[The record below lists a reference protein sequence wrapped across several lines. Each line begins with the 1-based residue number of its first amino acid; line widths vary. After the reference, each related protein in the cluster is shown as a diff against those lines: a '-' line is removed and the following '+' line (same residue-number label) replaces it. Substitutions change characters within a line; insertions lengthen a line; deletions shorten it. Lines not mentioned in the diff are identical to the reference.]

1 MPMQSQRHLFQLPA
15 DVHYFNGAYMSPLLR
30 SVEEA
35 GIQGMIRKRNPTQ
48 ITAAHFFEEAEE
60 VKQLFGRLIHGQP
73 EQVAII
79 PSVSYGLESAV
90 RNLPTTNGS
99 KAIVVAD
106 DFPSDYYTIS
116 RWCATH
122 RKQLIVI
129 HPPQTREGRGK
140 LWNQRILEAIDADT
154 AVVIMSSIH
163 WTDGTAFNLKE
174 IGQQCRAMNAKL
186 IVDGTQS
193 VGARPID
200 VEAFNIDALVC
211 AGYKW
216 LLGPY
221 AIGAAWYH
229 EDFNDGQPIEEAWVN
244 RDNARDFTSLTQYS
258 AGYTPGA
265 GRYNVGEYGN
275 FILLPMFRAALEQV
289 LEWQVEQIEQ
299 YCLRMSRSLAS
310 YLISMGFWVEDEG
323 ARSAH
328 MFGALLPPGRDVAS
342 FFERLKKHNIF
353 VSRRGEAVRISTHLY
368 IEEKDVELFREVLME

>member
-1 MPMQSQRHLFQLPA
+1 MCMQSQRHLFQLPS

-48 ITAAHFFEEAEE
+48 ITASDFFEEAEI
-60 VKQLFGRLIHGQP
+60 VKRLFGQVVNGKP

-90 RNLPTTNGS
+90 RNLPTNNGG

-116 RWCATH
+116 RWCATYG
-122 RKQLIVI
+122 KQLKVI
-129 HPPQTREGRGK
+129 APPQTRVGRGK
-140 LWNQRILEAIDADT
+140 QWNQHILEAIDPDT

-163 WTDGTAFNLKE
+163 WTDGTVFHLKE
-174 IGQQCRAMNAKL
+174 IGKRCREVNAKF

-200 VEAFNIDALVC
+200 VESCHIDALVC

-221 AIGAAWYH
+221 AIGTAWYH
-229 EDFNDGQPIEEAWVN
+229 EDFNQGQPIEEAWVN
-244 RDNARDFTSLTQYS
+244 RDNAQDFTSLTQYS
-258 AGYTPGA
+258 AGYAPGA

-289 LEWQVEQIEQ
+289 LAWKVEHIEQ
-299 YCLRMSRSLAS
+299 YCLKLSNALATH
-310 YLISMGFWVEDEG
+310 LREKGFWVEDEG

-328 MFGALLPPGRDVAS
+328 MFGAMLPPGMDRAS
-342 FFERLKKHNIF
+342 FFDRLSQHNIY
-353 VSRRGEAVRISTHLY
+353 VSRRGEAVRISTHVY
-368 IEEKDVELFREVLME
+368 IEQGDLRAFSDVLMW

>member
-1 MPMQSQRHLFQLPA
+1 MQSQRHLFQLPA

-48 ITAAHFFEEAEE
+48 ITAADFFEEAKV

-79 PSVSYGLESAV
+79 PSVSYGLESVV
-90 RNLPTTNGS
+90 RNLPTNNGS
-99 KAIVVAD
+99 KAIIVAD
-106 DFPSDYYTIS
+106 DFPSDYYTIQ

-122 RKQLIVI
+122 GKQLIVI
-129 HPPQTREGRGK
+129 HPPQTRVGRGQQ
-140 LWNQRILEAIDADT
+140 WNQRLLEAIDTDT
-154 AVVIMSSIH
+154 AAVIMSSIH
-163 WTDGTAFNLKE
+163 WTDGTVFHLKE

-229 EDFNDGQPIEEAWVN
+229 EDFNHGQPIEEAWVN

-258 AGYTPGA
+258 AGYSPGA
-265 GRYNVGEYGN
+265 GRYNIGEYGN
-275 FILLPMFRAALEQV
+275 FILLPMFRTALEQV
-289 LEWQVEQIEQ
+289 LEWQGDAIEQ
-299 YCLRMSRSLAS
+299 YCLRMSNALATH
-310 YLISMGFWVEDEG
+310 LTQLGFWVEDEE

-342 FFERLKKHNIF
+342 FFERLNKHNIF
-353 VSRRGEAVRISTHLY
+353 VSRRGEAVRISTHVY
-368 IEEKDVELFREVLME
+368 IEEKDVELFREVLMK

>member
-1 MPMQSQRHLFQLPA
+1 MQSQRHLFQLPA

-35 GIQGMIRKRNPTQ
+35 GMQGMIRKRNPTQ
-48 ITAAHFFEEAEE
+48 ITAADFFEEAEV

-73 EQVAII
+73 AQVAII
-79 PSVSYGLESAV
+79 PSVSYGLESVV
-90 RNLPTTNGS
+90 RNLPATNGS

-116 RWCATH
+116 RWCTTH
-122 RKQLIVI
+122 QKQLIVI

-163 WTDGTAFNLKE
+163 WTDGTVFHLKE
-174 IGQQCRAMNAKL
+174 IGQQCRAMNVKF

-193 VGARPID
+193 VGARPLD
-200 VEAFNIDALVC
+200 VEACNIDALVC

-289 LEWQVEQIEQ
+289 LEWQVEPIEQ
-299 YCLRMSRSLAS
+299 YCLRMSNALAAH
-310 YLISMGFWVEDEG
+310 LTRLGFWVEDEG

-328 MFGALLPPGRDVAS
+328 MFGAFLPPDRDAAS
-342 FFERLKKHNIF
+342 FFDQLNKHNIF
-353 VSRRGEAVRISTHLY
+353 VSRRGEAVRISTHVY
-368 IEEKDVELFREVLME
+368 IEEKDVELFREALME

>member
-1 MPMQSQRHLFQLPA
+1 MQSQRHLFQLPA

-48 ITAAHFFEEAEE
+48 ITAADFFEEAEV
-60 VKQLFGRLIHGQP
+60 VKQLFGRLVHGNP

-106 DFPSDYYTIS
+106 DFPSDYYTIT

-122 RKQLIVI
+122 RKQLVVI
-129 HPPQTREGRGK
+129 DPPQTKEGRGK

-163 WTDGTAFNLKE
+163 WTDGTVFNLKE

-258 AGYTPGA
+258 TGYTPGA

-289 LEWQVEQIEQ
+289 LEWQVESIEH
-299 YCLRMSRSLAS
+299 YCLGMSNVLAAH
-310 YLISMGFWVEDEG
+310 LTQLGFWVEDDG

-342 FFERLKKHNIF
+342 FFERLNKHNIF
-353 VSRRGEAVRISTHLY
+353 VSRRGEAVRISTHVY
-368 IEEKDVELFREVLME
+368 IEEKDVELFKEVLME